1 MKVVTA
7 YDGAGAVVR
16 VEGRLDAEWSGHLA
30 ETLDDLLRAGTRS
43 AVVDLSL
50 VTYISSAGTSVLTRC
65 AQDFAALRGELF
77 VAAPPPAVQEALVLA
92 GLDDRVLLPSGEGA
106 ERRLRF
112 TGIFEAPRRYTQDWK
127 APSTTVAHG
136 RYEVSPHDPGATL
149 RCAVLGDPA
158 LVARGGGFAAGDCRS
173 VAFPDGTF
181 GLGVGAIGDAF
192 EECQPRFG
200 ELLAAGGVVTYLPTD
215 GARVPDYLATL
226 RGHVPN
232 ALLGTGLTFAGG
244 FSQLVRFGAVAAA
257 SQVPMSEIAGVC
269 LDAAGGERAGV
280 VMVAEVAGIV
290 GAWLRRSPAIPG
302 GTGSF
307 EPSALREWLGLTA
320 GPAHA
325 GTTALVVGAVVAGT
339 AAPPLASHLRPLRGE
354 PARLAHLHAAVFPYR
369 PVPQRTVAME
379 SVVASLWE
387 HGAPRAVLHLLH
399 DGRHDASA
407 AESHFVRGLAWLAPV
422 AEVEEAR

>member
-1 MKVVTA
+1 MRVVTA

-50 VTYISSAGTSVLTRC
+50 VSYISSAGTSVLTRC

-112 TGIFEAPRRYTQDWK
+112 TGIFEASRLYTQDWK
-127 APSTTVAHG
+127 APSMTVAHG
-136 RYEVSPHDPGATL
+136 RYEVSVHDSAATL
-149 RCAVLGDPA
+149 RCAAHGDPA
-158 LVARGGGFAAGDCRS
+158 RVSGGGFSASDCRS
-173 VAFPDGTF
+173 VAFPEGTF
-181 GLGVGAIGDAF
+181 GLGVGAIGDAY

-200 ELLAAGGVVTYLPTD
+200 ELVAAGGVVAYLPTD
-215 GARVPDYLATL
+215 GARVPDYLGTL

-244 FSQLVRFGAVAAA
+244 FSHLVRFGAVAGAA
-257 SQVPMSEIAGVC
+257 PVPLSEIAGVC
-269 LDAAGGERAGV
+269 LDAAGGRRAGI
-280 VMVAEVAGIV
+280 VMVTEVAGVV
-290 GAWLRRSPAIPG
+290 GAWLRRSPALPG
-302 GTGSF
+302 GTGTF
-307 EPSALREWLGLTA
+307 DLPAVREWLGFTA
-320 GPAHA
+320 EPAHA
-325 GTTALVVGAVVAGT
+325 GTTALVVGAVVAAT
-339 AAPPLASHLRPLRGE
+339 EASPLAPHLRRLPGE
-354 PARLAHLHAAVFPYR
+354 PGRLAHLHAAVFPYR

-379 SVVASLWE
+379 HVVASLWE
-387 HGAPRAVLHLLH
+387 HGAPRTVLHLLH
-399 DGRHDASA
+399 DGRQGASA
-407 AESHFVRGLAWLAPV
+407 AESHFVRGLAWLAPIS
-422 AEVEEAR
+422 EVEETR